1 MAGLTPLRRLREVSD
16 RTPLRVKLIAAVLL
30 LVVSALAVIS
40 VATVYVMRSYL
51 AGRADAQL
59 GDAARQ
65 LVQQVDQGRVPRGPD
80 GKIILRAPY
89 GVVVQ
94 LRDAGGTLLQNIPS
108 MDPSAGDSDGPAM
121 TGNVAKRAGR
131 PFTAPAANHDGDQW
145 RVLVLNVSGGGTIT
159 LALNLK
165 EVDRTVHR
173 LIVLDLLVG
182 GVVVIVLAAAG
193 VWIVRTSLRPLDE
206 IEDTAEAIAEGD
218 LSRRVPE
225 RHPRTEVGR
234 LGRSLN
240 GMLGQIE
247 AAFRSRAESE
257 EAARRSEA
265 AARRSEESARGS
277 EERMRRFVADASHE
291 LRTPLTAIRGFAEF
305 YRQGAAR
312 SPAETDR
319 LLGRIEDSAF
329 RMGLL
334 VEDLLLLARMDRQ
347 RPLERRPVDL
357 LAVAADAIH
366 EARVMA
372 PGRSVELSVHG
383 DVAYQ
388 VLGDEPRLRQVLG
401 NLLANALTHTPDG
414 TPVEVRL
421 STGTLVAPG
430 VRGEGAAP
438 SEAGPSGA
446 GVEIP
451 AVICEVADQGSGLAP
466 DEVGRIFERFY
477 RADTARSQGGTGL
490 GLAIVAALVAA
501 HGGTVEVDTAPG
513 QGATFRITLPLAPD

>member
-1 MAGLTPLRRLREVSD
+1 MTRRTPLRRLREYSD

-30 LVVSALAVIS
+30 LVVLALAVIS
-40 VATVYVMRSYL
+40 VTTVYAMRSYL
-51 AGRADAQL
+51 VTRADAQL

-65 LVQQVDQGRVPRGPD
+65 LVQQVESGRAPRGPD
-80 GKIILRAPY
+80 GKIILAPPY

-94 LRDAGGTLLQNIPS
+94 LRDAQGTLLQSVPS
-108 MDPSAGDSDGPAM
+108 VDRSAGDIDGPVLS
-121 TGNVAKRAGR
+121 GDVSRLAGR
-131 PFTAPAANHDGDQW
+131 PFTASGAEDDRW
-145 RVLVLNVSGGGTIT
+145 RVLVLDIAGGGTVT
-159 LALNLK
+159 LALNLN

-173 LIVLDLLVG
+173 LRVVDLLVG
-182 GVVVIVLAAAG
+182 GLVVLVLAAAG
-193 VWIVRTSLRPLDE
+193 VGIVRTSLRPLDE
-206 IEDTAEAIAEGD
+206 IEETAEAIAEGD

-234 LGRSLN
+234 LSRSLN

-247 AAFRSRAESE
+247 TAFRSRAESE

-265 AARRSEESARGS
+265 AARRSEESARNS

-319 LLGRIEDSAF
+319 LIRRIEDSAF

-347 RPLERRPVDL
+347 RALERLPVDL
-357 LAVAADAIH
+357 LAVAADAVQ

-372 PGRSVELSVHG
+372 PDRDVELSVHG
-383 DVAYQ
+383 GAAYQ

-401 NLLANALTHTPDG
+401 NLLTNAITHTPDG

-421 STGTLVAPG
+421 ATGVLPG
-430 VRGEGAAP
+430 PAELSAEPATEV
-438 SEAGPSGA
+438 
-446 GVEIP
+446 P
-451 AVICEVADQGSGLAP
+451 AVICEVSDRGPGLAP

-477 RADTARSQGGTGL
+477 RADTARSEGGTGL

-501 HGGTVEVDTAPG
+501 HGGTVEVDTEPG
-513 QGATFRITLPLAPD
+513 RGATFRVALPLATE

>member
-1 MAGLTPLRRLREVSD
+1 MADLTPLRRLRECSD

-30 LVVSALAVIS
+30 LVVLALAVIS
-40 VATVYVMRSYL
+40 VTTVYVMRSYL
-51 AGRADAQL
+51 VSRADAQL

-65 LVQQVDQGRVPRGPD
+65 LVQQVERGRAPRGPD
-80 GKIILRAPY
+80 GKIILAAPY

-94 LRDAGGTLLQNIPS
+94 LRDASGTLLQTVPS
-108 MDPSAGDSDGPAM
+108 MARSAGDSDGPAL
-121 TGNVAKRAGR
+121 TADVAQRAGK
-131 PFTAPAANHDGDQW
+131 PFSASAANHDGDQW
-145 RVLVLNVSGGGTIT
+145 RVLVLNVSGAGTIT

-165 EVDRTVHR
+165 EVDRTLHR
-173 LIVLDLLVG
+173 LVTVDLLVG
-182 GVVVIVLAAAG
+182 GMVLLVLAAAG
-193 VWIVRTSLRPLDE
+193 VWIVRTSLRPLAE

-225 RHPRTEVGR
+225 RHPRTEMGR

-247 AAFRSRAESE
+247 TAFRSRAE
-257 EAARRSEA
+257 SEA
-265 AARRSEESARGS
+265 AARRSEESARDS

-312 SPAETDR
+312 SAAETDR

-357 LAVAADAIH
+357 LAVAADAVQ
-366 EARVMA
+366 ETRVMA
-372 PGRSVELSVHG
+372 PGRDVELSVHG
-383 DVAYQ
+383 GTAYQ

-401 NLLANALTHTPDG
+401 NLLTNAITHTPDG
-414 TPVEVRL
+414 TPVELRL
-421 STGTLVAPG
+421 GTGALPG
-430 VRGEGAAP
+430 PGLPSAGPPPEGAT
-438 SEAGPSGA
+438 AGTGSA
-446 GVEIP
+446 AEIP
-451 AVICEVADQGSGLAP
+451 AVICEIVDHGPGLAS

-501 HGGTVEVDTAPG
+501 HGGTVEVDSEPG
-513 QGATFRITLPLAPD
+513 QGATFRIALPLAPD